1 MAHSTASLLFIFPG
15 EIFLCNSHFMKTI
28 HLLFVVILLFGAC
41 SPPKKTTTKSTTPSA
56 TPAETPAEKLRGG
69 SSFNNAVVIMVENER
84 AGLDEEYKW
93 LANYFPGYSLIR
105 RTHVKR
111 SSRHYDIVRIKTK
124 QGKIKDIYFD
134 STRFW
139 GKM

>member
-1 MAHSTASLLFIFPG
+1 
-15 EIFLCNSHFMKTI
+15 MKLI
-28 HLLFVVILLFGAC
+28 NLLFVIVILAGAC
-41 SPPKKTTTKSTTPSA
+41 SSPKKTTTKGAVPTA
-56 TPAETPAEKLRGG
+56 TPAETPADKLRGG

-124 QGKIKDIYFD
+124 QGQVKNIYFD

-139 GKM
+139 GKH

>member
-1 MAHSTASLLFIFPG
+1 
-15 EIFLCNSHFMKTI
+15 MKTI
-28 HLLFVVILLFGAC
+28 QLLLFVIILLGAC
-41 SPPKKTTTKSTTPSA
+41 SSPKKTTVKKAP
-56 TPAETPAEKLRGG
+56 PVETPADKLRGG

-93 LANYFPGYSLIR
+93 LASNFPGYALIR

-111 SSRHYDIVRIKTK
+111 SSRHYDIVRIRTK
-124 QGKIKDIYFD
+124 QGQIRDIYFD

-139 GKM
+139 GKT

>member
-1 MAHSTASLLFIFPG
+1 
-15 EIFLCNSHFMKTI
+15 MKTI
-28 HLLFVVILLFGAC
+28 NLLFAVIILFGAC
-41 SPPKKTTTKSTTPSA
+41 SSPKKTTTKSAS
-56 TPAETPAEKLRGG
+56 PAVTRTDVLRGG
-69 SSFNNAVVIMVENER
+69 TSFSNAVVIMLENER

-93 LANYFPGYSLIR
+93 LANNFPGYALIR

-124 QGKIKDIYFD
+124 QGQVKDIYFD

-139 GKM
+139 GKI